1 MIPPASQLEDPIRAH
16 IRGLGRDLKACNLFN
31 ILLDEILRLSLLHV
45 PQTRNDNLKRCL
57 TPQKFSCYVNSW
69 RGLLRVAFSPIQGF
83 LSARFFLVL
92 FKRTHALFLRGSN
105 SFTRASNSL
114 YPARM
119 WCAERSRVSW
129 LFRVNPDSLP
139 AVNLAITKSTRRNQA
154 NRSQPI
160 ISQEI
165 SLRSRVWKF
174 YSINSWPLQAGAH
187 NNELIPSQFLQPTHV
202 SKPVSGRTKIP
213 HSYF

>member
-1 MIPPASQLEDPIRAH
+1 MWTLGEGCWEWPSLPSKVSSPRAS
-16 IRGLGRDLKACNLFN
+16 FWF
-31 ILLDEILRLSLLHV
+31 SL
-45 PQTRNDNLKRCL
+45 N
-57 TPQKFSCYVNSW
+57 
-69 RGLLRVAFSPIQGF
+69 A
-83 LSARFFLVL
+83 
-92 FKRTHALFLRGSN
+92 RTHSFYAARTL
-105 SFTRASNSL
+105 FTRASNSL

-187 NNELIPSQFLQPTHV
+187 NNELIPSQFLQTTHV
-202 SKPVSGRTKIP
+202 SKLVSGRTKIP

>member
-1 MIPPASQLEDPIRAH
+1 M
-16 IRGLGRDLKACNLFN
+16 
-31 ILLDEILRLSLLHV
+31 
-45 PQTRNDNLKRCL
+45 
-57 TPQKFSCYVNSW
+57 
-69 RGLLRVAFSPIQGF
+69 AFSPIQGF

-174 YSINSWPLQAGAH
+174 YSINSCRLV
-187 NNELIPSQFLQPTHV
+187 LIIMSWFHLNSCNPPMFQNQSVDARRSHTRIFRQHRLRWMLDGMEHLDRFGITVKSHWL
-202 SKPVSGRTKIP
+202 
-213 HSYF
+213 